1 MEVRGKD
8 VSQTTH
14 LYSDIQA
21 LDEAEWREEYCVI
34 EDGFEDMREQSVRC
48 SPAGDYEPTEQ
59 TRMRCS

>member
-14 LYSDIQA
+14 LYSNIQA

-48 SPAGDYEPTEQ
+48 SPAGD
-59 TRMRCS
+59 